1 MRVIETFQIT
11 GRGLAVAVDEPTD
24 LPAGKRLLAMVIKP
38 DGERL
43 TADAYKEWLLRHTP
57 KPVEGEAFLLM
68 GLAAEDVPVG
78 SEIRV
83 KAAD

>member
-1 MRVIETFQIT
+1 
-11 GRGLAVAVDEPTD
+11 
-24 LPAGKRLLAMVIKP
+24 MVIKP